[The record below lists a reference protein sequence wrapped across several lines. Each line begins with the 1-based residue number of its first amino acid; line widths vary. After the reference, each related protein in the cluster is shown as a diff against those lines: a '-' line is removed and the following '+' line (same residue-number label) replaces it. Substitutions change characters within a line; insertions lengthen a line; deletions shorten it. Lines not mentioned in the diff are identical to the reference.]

1 MLDVS
6 STASYEIALVRLSVC
21 PLSVCLS
28 VRLFVTN
35 LSQDWI
41 IIFSDIVQDDS
52 WLLYLVTEE
61 GKFLKKELADQIKS
75 GAKWGS

>member
-6 STASYEIALVRLSVC
+6 STASYEIALVRLSVLY
-21 PLSVCLS
+21 LSVCPS
-28 VRLFVTN
+28 VCSSLVFLKTGSLF
-35 LSQDWI
+35 
-41 IIFSDIVQDDS
+41 FSDIVQDDS
-52 WLLYLVTEE
+52 WLWYLVTEE